1 MASPPRPPRRPL
13 RVEDFA
19 VRRRNNSRRAMNV
32 DNDVLVQ
39 SFLEL
44 NQAGIPAPAG
54 QLPAWYLAKVN
65 QGQVQIP
72 VDKRQ
77 NAINLTDIDADE
89 EVVRIRQLGQDF
101 FYRKDNWEQWM
112 RTQLAQYPNRP
123 VVNPANRVPVTPDQI
138 TLYTA
143 QVLLGGKRSGKSR
156 RTRRSRYQLGGNNN
170 NENPQPIN
178 PENPIVGNNENSEE
192 ENTDWIAI
200 VIYSAQGNVDKVR
213 ELAAKPDINVNGFIS
228 LFRQNDT
235 HYNALMAATLYGHL
249 DIVKILL
256 AVPGIKVNAKYPGDT
271 ITAVKI
277 AIILK
282 RTDILRRLLEVPGI
296 NLRGTHSTARLIE
309 EPFRSQYAT
318 LLEEAGAGDRNAEES
333 RNDVPDWWN
342 EKQKAFDAHNRFA
355 DYPEVN
361 IPADNRLNVIEQE
374 DIEDGDIIVRIQQ
387 DGHDFFYKENSW
399 EKYMED
405 LFRREKP
412 IINPVNRMPVT
423 PDQIDIFLA
432 RIPSGGSRR
441 KSRRARR
448 HTRRATRRR

>member
-44 NQAGIPAPAG
+44 NQAGMPAPQG
-54 QLPAWYLAKVN
+54 QLPAWYTAKVN
-65 QGQVQIP
+65 QGLLQIP
-72 VDKRQ
+72 ADRRQ
-77 NAINLTDIDADE
+77 NVIELEDIEDGDII
-89 EVVRIRQLGQDF
+89 VRIQQLGQDF
-101 FYRKDNWEQWM
+101 FYLKKNWDTWM
-112 RTQLAQYPNRP
+112 MSQRSTYPNRQ
-123 VVNPANRVPVTPDQI
+123 VENPANRVPVTPDQI
-138 TLYTA
+138 DIFTA
-143 QVLLGGKRSGKSR
+143 QVMAGGKRRKL
-156 RTRRSRYQLGGNNN
+156 TRRRRRYQFGGNNSN
-170 NENPQPIN
+170 NENPQPVN

-192 ENTDWIAI
+192 ENTDWIEI
-200 VIYSAQGNVDKVR
+200 IIYSSQGNVDKVR

-228 LFRQNDT
+228 HNDR

-256 AVPGIKVNAKYPGDT
+256 AVPGIKVNAKYPGET
-271 ITAVKI
+271 LTALKL
-277 AIILK
+277 AIIRQDTNIF
-282 RTDILRRLLEVPGI
+282 RTLLEVPGI
-296 NLRGTHSTARLIE
+296 NLRGAHSLVRLIK

-342 EKQKAFDAHNRFA
+342 EKQKAFDAHNRFV

-361 IPADNRLNVIEQE
+361 VPADNRLNVIEQE

-441 KSRRARR
+441 KLRKTRR
-448 HTRRATRRR
+448 RRATRRTRRN